1 MFWVLWNMV
10 ASGEQ
15 FGQAYFYLYLANGIT
30 GFGLKCPETIIQTPL
45 HSLFLQKQELRLF

>member
-45 HSLFLQKQELRLF
+45 YSFLQKQELRLI